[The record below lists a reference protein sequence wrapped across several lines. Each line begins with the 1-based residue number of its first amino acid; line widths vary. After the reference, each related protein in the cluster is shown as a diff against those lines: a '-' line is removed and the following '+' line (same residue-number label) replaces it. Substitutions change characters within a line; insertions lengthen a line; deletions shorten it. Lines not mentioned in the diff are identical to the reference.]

1 MEEQLIT
8 MNYKLITK
16 QMESRIDLSAIK
28 ALSNEQRIN
37 LSNAIRKDP
46 ELWNAVNG
54 IGGLSEDSEKG
65 LIQGNTTY
73 RKEVLAN
80 VDVTLKTKQGTEIKA
95 KTNQYGF
102 FKLEVVPDLYFV
114 VFSKGPVS
122 SEPKEIEVQA
132 GMTFSINYDFEK
144 IG

>member
-1 MEEQLIT
+1 
-8 MNYKLITK
+8 
-16 QMESRIDLSAIK
+16 MESKIDLNAIK
-28 ALSNEQRIN
+28 ALSNEQRIS

-73 RKEVLAN
+73 RREVLAN
-80 VDVTLKTKQGTEIKA
+80 VNVNLRTKQGAEFTA

-102 FKLEVVPDLYFV
+102 FKLELVPDLYFV
-114 VFSKGPVS
+114 VFSKGQVS
-122 SEPKEIEVQA
+122 SEPKEVEVQA
-132 GMTFSINYDFEK
+132 GMTYSINYDFEK